1 MSAAAGRLR
10 ELRLDSFLA
19 RRWTV
24 PALLVALVG
33 LSLVLRSSQLGQ
45 GFWIDEGIS
54 VGVAHHHWWSIPH
67 VLRQDGSPPGYYML
81 LGLWIRAFGD
91 SERETHALSLLFALA
106 SIPLAYAAA
115 RSIFDRLTGVVA
127 AVLVAF
133 TPYFTYYGQET
144 RMYALEGFLSLR
156 RRARV
161 RERCPARAPLV
172 GGGCS
177 CRRSR

>member
-10 ELRLDSFLA
+10 ELRLDSFLE
-19 RRWTV
+19 RRWSV

-54 VGVAHHHWWSIPH
+54 VGVAHHHWSSIPH

-81 LGLWIRAFGD
+81 LGLWIRVFGD
-91 SERETHALSLLFALA
+91 SERATHALSLLFALA

-115 RSIFDRLTGVVA
+115 RSIFDRLTGC
-127 AVLVAF
+127 
-133 TPYFTYYGQET
+133 
-144 RMYALEGFLSLR
+144 RR
-156 RRARV
+156 RRARRVHAVPHVLRAGDADV
-161 RERCPARAPLV
+161 RARGVPLAASP
-172 GGGCS
+172 CS
-177 CRRSR
+177 RT